1 VNEKLENHWVYSDLY
16 LLHYNI
22 VNINCPRLYK
32 REDKGFASS
41 QSRNLPIIKWTEIE
55 NITYLGNDTY
65 MIMANNKNYIA
76 IKKYYSVMNYRWYL
90 YEKINE
96 WG

>member
-1 VNEKLENHWVYSDLY
+1 MKNWKIIGFTVICTFCITILLTLIVPDYIKEKTKDSLVHNPEISQ
-16 LLHYNI
+16 LLN
-22 VNINCPRLYK
+22 
-32 REDKGFASS
+32 GA
-41 QSRNLPIIKWTEIE
+41 EIE